1 MSALIP
7 WLLAKQE
14 HGVFM
19 LRIEDTDQERK
30 IANGISIMSE
40 GLREFGIEPDEGRIN
55 ETDDR

>member
-1 MSALIP
+1 
-7 WLLAKQE
+7 
-14 HGVFM
+14 M

-30 IANGISIMSE
+30 VADGILIMSE